1 VHPCTAVAAAAIIVV
16 IRSAPT
22 AAQMPGV
29 PVLQNAWANP
39 GATAAL
45 DFGSTSGINAYALA
59 AAWAPKS
66 ARFQLSGG
74 LGLLDVD
81 AIDSASDGKT
91 RWTGFGTRLA
101 IPIRSFANGVVG
113 VAAFGGI
120 GGARHD
126 SLSIVHVPIGLGIG
140 ARRAF
145 GDVRGVSA
153 YVTPFFVWT
162 RESISGAGAD
172 RTTAFQAS
180 VGVDAALARSIGVTL
195 GLQFGAK
202 TSDIVGGSGT
212 IFGAGLS
219 YAFR

>member
-1 VHPCTAVAAAAIIVV
+1 MMV
-16 IRSAPT
+16 IRPAVSV
-22 AAQMPGV
+22 AQMPGV

-45 DFGSTSGINAYALA
+45 DFGSTSGINAYAFA
-59 AAWAPKS
+59 AAWAPRS

-81 AIDSASDGKT
+81 AADPASGNGKA
-91 RWTGFGTRLA
+91 RWTAFGTRVG
-101 IPIRSFANGVVG
+101 IPIRSFAKGAVG

-140 ARRAF
+140 VRRAF
-145 GDVRGVSA
+145 GEVRGVSA

-172 RTTAFQAS
+172 RTTAVQAS

-195 GLQFGAK
+195 GLQFGGK